1 MLTLMCQI
9 DFYCN
14 THFFRI
20 CQFITITHFK
30 EIISAME
37 YCVPLIKTM
46 KNYFYPQNACLYTA
60 FEIIIFDPKN
70 IYDPLSQYG

>member
-1 MLTLMCQI
+1 
-9 DFYCN
+9 
-14 THFFRI
+14 
-20 CQFITITHFK
+20 
-30 EIISAME
+30 ME

-70 IYDPLSQYG
+70 IYDPLSQYGWNNRW